1 MKNEHN
7 EITDAIK
14 TLMRKIEDFKRT
26 WENAWVDREQKIT
39 RKIETVQILSE
50 QNQVSF
56 FVRIYPYCFIF
67 Q

>member
-1 MKNEHN
+1 
-7 EITDAIK
+7 
-14 TLMRKIEDFKRT
+14 MRKIEDFKRT
-26 WENAWVDREQKIT
+26 WENSWVDREQKIT

-56 FVRIYPYCFIF
+56 FVKIPLYCFNF